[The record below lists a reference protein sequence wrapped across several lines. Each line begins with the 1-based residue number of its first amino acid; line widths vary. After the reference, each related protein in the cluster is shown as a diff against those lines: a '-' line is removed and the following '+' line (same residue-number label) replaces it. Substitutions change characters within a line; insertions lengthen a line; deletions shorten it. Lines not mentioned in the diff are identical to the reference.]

1 MVREMDI
8 RLIPKIYAAFSHV
21 RAKYGWKV
29 MHPGGYRT
37 RLAVFA
43 LIAAL
48 PLRVDAVSAAQLHVD
63 PILLELD
70 APAAAGT
77 LVLHNG
83 DDAEVTVQTRVF
95 RWTQVDGKESLE
107 PTSEVVASPPAIKL
121 TPKADYVVRVVRIS
135 KQPVS
140 GEEGYRVIIDQLPNA
155 GNRKAR
161 TVNLVIRQSIPVFF
175 RSRGLSSPN
184 IAWTLYHEGKKLI
197 ISATNQGEERMR
209 IAALRLRDAAG
220 TTVSF
225 GNGLVG
231 YALGRASMSWE
242 VPAAPRGFGTAGTV
256 SITAETNKGPI
267 RATAEVRDRR

>member
-1 MVREMDI
+1 MLLKMDI
-8 RLIPKIYAAFSHV
+8 RLISKIDAAFSHV
-21 RAKYGWKV
+21 REKYGWKM
-29 MHPGGYRT
+29 MHPGGYRM

-95 RWTQVDGKESLE
+95 RWRQVDGKESLE

-121 TPKADYVVRVVRIS
+121 TPKADYVVRVVRVA

-140 GEEGYRVIIDQLPNA
+140 GEESYRVVIDQLPNA
-155 GNRKAR
+155 RNQKAK

-175 RSRGLSSPN
+175 RAQRVSSPDV
-184 IAWTLYHEGKKLI
+184 AWTLHHEGKKFI

-231 YALGRASMSWE
+231 YALGRASMSWD
-242 VPAAPRGFGTAGTV
+242 VPAAPRGFGTGGTV